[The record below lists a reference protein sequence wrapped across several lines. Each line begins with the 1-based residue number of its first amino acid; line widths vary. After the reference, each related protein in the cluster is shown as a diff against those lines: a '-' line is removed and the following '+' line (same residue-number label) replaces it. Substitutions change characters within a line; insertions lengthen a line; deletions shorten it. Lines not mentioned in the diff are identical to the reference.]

1 MSTHLLLRFARRSVA
16 CTRFFR
22 PLSTFGGLVSRSVV
36 ARPQFVVPFHLKATS
51 SSSRNTARFSS
62 KSAISSTRPRRR
74 YRAAAWS
81 TSSIRRISATSPIG
95 RNGST
100 VEKPIRKF
108 SARFS
113 INTFPRAWIY
123 IYIYIYDRRGNR
135 RRSRRGTTQDDRPVD
150 ESQHDDAV
158 VVYARRSPAERGTTR
173 TRSVF
178 HSSALLVAR
187 RWASRRRTRQV
198 RCADFEDAT
207 ATHAMNGVSQ
217 RSMTGLPMI
226 SRRSFVFE

>member
-123 IYIYIYDRRGNR
+123 IYIYMIVEGIVDGRVGERLKTIVPLTNLNM
-135 RRSRRGTTQDDRPVD
+135 TTQLSYMLDGLLPSVGPPVL
-150 ESQHDDAV
+150 EAYFIQ
-158 VVYARRSPAERGTTR
+158 
-173 TRSVF
+173 
-178 HSSALLVAR
+178 ALCWSLGA
-187 RWASRRRTRQV
+187 
-198 RCADFEDAT
+198 
-207 ATHAMNGVSQ
+207 
-217 RSMTGLPMI
+217 GLLEGG
-226 SRRSFVFE
+226 RA